1 MYIYYILYVYQGRQL
16 ISAWSKKS
24 CLGGGYFA
32 KASLFI
38 CRILNILVTNLNLAN
53 TQSVTIIQ
61 WPAYIHT
68 MQDEREAEYSAYM
81 EINYNQVIAYI
92 SPDWSE

>member
-1 MYIYYILYVYQGRQL
+1 MYIRAANSFQL
-16 ISAWSKKS
+16 GVRNPVWRGGGG
-24 CLGGGYFA
+24 GGGYFA

-61 WPAYIHT
+61 
-68 MQDEREAEYSAYM
+68 
-81 EINYNQVIAYI
+81 
-92 SPDWSE
+92 